1 MVNCLISGPSEWVS
15 SECVEVV
22 PIETVLCNENFNG
35 SNDQNYFNNDELKS
49 DNSNETVMIL
59 EKAFMISNTNDDE
72 SISSS
77 FSSTNSDTNSESNS
91 DEVSHYSKSRHTLS
105 KLLQCRNPQNLP
117 LPFIQLIP
125 STPEEEKK
133 QLEMAPDKYEAMRN
147 ASPNPVGMDDE
158 KNPFLQRR
166 SGWSA
171 GLVSGPYGWTKKILK
186 RSVSF
191 HR

>member
-1 MVNCLISGPSEWVS
+1 MISGPSEWVS
-15 SECVEVV
+15 FECVEVV
-22 PIETVLCNENFNG
+22 PIETVLCNENFND
-35 SNDQNYFNNDELKS
+35 SNDQSGYYNDELKS
-49 DNSNETVMIL
+49 DNSNDTVMIL
-59 EKAFMISNTNDDE
+59 ENAFMISNTKEDQ

-77 FSSTNSDTNSESNS
+77 FSSTTSESNS
-91 DEVSHYSKSRHTLS
+91 DDVSHYSKSRHTLP
-105 KLLQCRNPQNLP
+105 KLLHCRKPQNLP

-133 QLEMAPDKYEAMRN
+133 QLEIAPDKYEAMRN
-147 ASPNPVGMDDE
+147 VSPNPVGMDDE
-158 KNPFLQRR
+158 TNPFLQKR
-166 SGWSA
+166 SGWST